1 MKQNDEFFT
10 LSEIPPVN
18 DTPVSTGESQ
28 LPEEDPVTAK
38 ENTPE
43 PESLAS
49 AAAPSWFKGQFL
61 GFERWQV
68 GLFAV
73 LFAGGMWWALGDDS
87 SAPAH
92 TAGQFAQ
99 VEPLPAAPQAPATLE
114 PSQQQ
119 VQLGQ
124 QKRIDENRQALT
136 VLSQRLDQDER
147 QLQTLTQQNTTLQ
160 SQVQTLLQRPVPV
173 APSPHTRSVSRR
185 SAASGM
191 HINSLYPGMAWIEAG
206 GETVAVY
213 EGSVVHGVRIN
224 RIDATARLI
233 ETSAGTLHQE

>member
-10 LSEIPPVN
+10 LSETAPAEAPLSGTDDATVEDDTAPATPPSASV
-18 DTPVSTGESQ
+18 
-28 LPEEDPVTAK
+28 LPKP
-38 ENTPE
+38 P
-43 PESLAS
+43 S
-49 AAAPSWFKGQFL
+49 PSWLKGQFL

-99 VEPLPAAPQAPATLE
+99 VEAIPATPPVPAAPEPE

-119 VQLGQ
+119 IQLGQ

-147 QLQTLTQQNTTLQ
+147 QLQALTQQNTTLQ

-173 APSPHTRSVSRR
+173 APSPHTRSVSHR
-185 SAASGM
+185 SATAGM